1 MRIWR
6 RGRNHHVLPTTEP
19 QDRGG
24 NEHEHTRNTK
34 SERRPEI
41 SEKDRHK
48 ERGEERAKVDDP
60 VESIE
65 HHLGAMLVRLV
76 ELVADKRSHTWF
88 DSARA
93 KRDQAESDIE
103 TDAVGDKHREASLTP
118 AVDQAEPEDD
128 VVFAE
133 EAVSQPTAQER
144 KEVNADD
151 KSVKNVLRAPGA
163 LCLREIEQ
171 QRGDEE
177 DGENIAHPVK
187 TESLASFI
195 ADDVADLFGNGAC
208 GSGIV
213 AEVAG
218 RTSASASF
226 IQKTV

>member
-1 MRIWR
+1 MSTPGIPKANAGPRYR
-6 RGRNHHVLPTTEP
+6 RKIGIKREAKNEP
-19 QDRGG
+19 
-24 NEHEHTRNTK
+24 
-34 SERRPEI
+34 
-41 SEKDRHK
+41 
-48 ERGEERAKVDDP
+48 KVDDP
-60 VESIE
+60 VEGVE

-93 KRDQAESDIE
+93 ERDQAESDIE
-103 TDAVGDKHREASLTP
+103 TDAVGDKHREACLTH

-151 KSVKNVLRAPGA
+151 KSVKNVLRAPGP

-177 DGENIAHPVK
+177 DGENIPHPVK
-187 TESLASFI
+187 TEPLASFI
-195 ADDVADLFGNGAC
+195 ADDVADLFGNGRLWIGNC
-208 GSGIV
+208 GRRLEGPRPRRV
-213 AEVAG
+213 
-218 RTSASASF
+218 SF
-226 IQKTV
+226 RKRFNHE